1 MQENYNNDFNEEL
14 SQPTVVYQVPKYK
27 WLILGSIL
35 IVLVILFG
43 VIVYYS
49 SFGFSFGGSKS
60 VANSP
65 VAEAKY
71 DYFWIDYHSD
81 DGDVY
86 SWKFTDSDTCERTNL
101 VTKNTDYYTYVDNGS
116 FVSIDNDKIVLYYDN
131 NEGVFWYFGPDLK
144 YKYLLCRSLTN
155 EYNTE
160 IAMCYKYRADTGD
173 AIVNEIQNS
182 IEQAEKDGNIIKG
195 NYDEYKEIYNL
206 SSEEVYEKYL
216 KNAVKAYSMFDGLGG
231 PYCEY
236 DVTYDADNDGYT
248 WTYYLI
254 ESDQRGEYDFIDF
267 SSYKALKKS
276 LNEIFTSDLVD
287 KLLGYGNFIE
297 ADGKMYA
304 CCHGRGSDIYYVK
317 SEYAV
322 TDVKDD
328 KIELTVYAEYVKE
341 EYFDSWEYDY
351 SQLTDDMV
359 DDEEIKFTMK
369 KQGGKWKFDKFTLW
383 Y

>member
-1 MQENYNNDFNEEL
+1 MQENYNNDFNDEL

-27 WLILGSIL
+27 WLILGS
-35 IVLVILFG
+35 VLVILVGIFG
-43 VIVYYS
+43 VLVYYS
-49 SFGFSFGGSKS
+49 SFGLSFGGSKS

-65 VAEAKY
+65 VADAKY
-71 DYFWIDYHSD
+71 DYYWIDYHSD
-81 DGDVY
+81 DSDVY
-86 SWKFTDSDTCERTNL
+86 SWKFTDSNTCERTNL
-101 VTKNTDYYTYVDNGS
+101 VTKNTEYCSYVDNGS
-116 FVSIDNDKIVLYYDN
+116 FVSIDDKIILYYDN
-131 NEGVFWYFGPDLK
+131 NEGVFWYYGSDLK
-144 YKYLLCRSLTN
+144 YKYFLCRSKTN
-155 EYNTE
+155 DYNTE
-160 IAMCYKYRADTGD
+160 IAACYKYRADTGD
-173 AIVNEIQNS
+173 ATVNEIQNS
-182 IEQAEKDGNIIKG
+182 IQQAENDGSIIKG
-195 NYDEYKEIYNL
+195 NYDEYKDIYNM
-206 SSEEVYEKYL
+206 SSDEVYEKYL
-216 KNAVKAYSMFDGLGG
+216 KKAVIAYSMFDGLGG

-276 LNEIFTSDLVD
+276 LNKIFSNDLVD

-297 ADGKMYA
+297 ADGKLYA

-317 SEYAV
+317 SKYAV

-341 EYFDSWEYDY
+341 KYFDSWEYDY
-351 SQLTDDMV
+351 SKLTDDMIDV
-359 DDEEIKFTMK
+359 DEIKFTMK
-369 KQGGKWKFDKFTLW
+369 KQGEKWKFDKFTLW